1 MQRNIGITGAGEI
14 GRNILRNNAQRPKE
28 EQLTITQLVEG
39 YLPRDQI
46 IQLLQ
51 NDPVRGKFPVDVRSD
66 GDYGIELGGNV
77 LQVVHGQPDE
87 MVNWKDLNVWGV
99 LEATGARVKEEL
111 AQEHLTQGGAQKVLV
126 TAPTKGDAGIA
137 HTLIPGYNEGEYN
150 PDEHDVV
157 TNESCTTKSAIH
169 ITNALDKK
177 FGVRGLS
184 LTTVHAETGQE
195 KRDLIAS
202 MGLVDD
208 IRQLGFNP
216 QSTGSQGA
224 LSKAFPHIDVSA
236 EAYRVPTPDAS
247 VSDITFKLGKR
258 TNLDAVQKCLEAAVR
273 EGIWEIVD
281 SIRNSADLIGNPHD
295 AVLDRS
301 KIVLIDKNI
310 VRVSL
315 GYDNAYAPT
324 RSAIDAMRHI
334 RDALTYQQLC
344 P

>member
-14 GRNILRNNAQRPKE
+14 GRNLLRNNAQRPQE
-28 EQLTITQLVEG
+28 EQLAITQLVEG
-39 YLPRDQI
+39 YLSRDQI
-46 IQLLQ
+46 IELLQ

-66 GDYGIELGGNV
+66 GDNGIALGGNV
-77 LQVVHGQPDE
+77 LQVVHEQPDA
-87 MVNWKDLNVWGV
+87 MVNWKDLDVWGV
-99 LEATGARVKEEL
+99 FEATGARVKEEL

-137 HTLIPGYNEGEYN
+137 HTLIPGYNEREYR
-150 PDEHDVV
+150 PDEHDVL

-169 ITNALDKK
+169 ITNALDKE

-184 LTTVHAETGQE
+184 LTTVHAETGKE

-208 IRQLGFNP
+208 VSQLGFNP

-236 EAYRVPTPDAS
+236 KAYRIPTTDVS
-247 VSDITFKLGKR
+247 ISDITFKLGKR
-258 TNLDAVQKCLEAAVR
+258 ANLAAVKACLEETVR

-281 SIRNSADLIGNPHD
+281 SIRYSADLIGNPHD
-295 AVLDRS
+295 AVVDRS
-301 KIVLIDKNI
+301 EIALIDKNL
-310 VRVSL
+310 VRVRA

-334 RDALTYQQLC
+334 RDA
-344 P
+344 

>member
-1 MQRNIGITGAGEI
+1 MSRNIGINGAGEI
-14 GRNILRNNAQRPKE
+14 GRNLLRQNAMRPTE
-28 EQLTITQLVEG
+28 SQVPISHLIEG
-39 YLPRDQI
+39 HWSRDEI
-46 IQLLQ
+46 IALLQ

-66 GDYGIELGGNV
+66 GDNGIALGNNV
-77 LQVVHGQPDE
+77 LQVVRGQPDE
-87 MVNWKDLNVWGV
+87 MVNWKDLDVWGV
-99 LEATGARVKEEL
+99 FEATGARVQEEK
-111 AQEHLTQGGAQKVLV
+111 AQEHLTLGHAQKVLV

-137 HTLIPGYNEGEYN
+137 HTLIPGYNEEEYR
-150 PDEHDVV
+150 PDEHDVL

-169 ITNALDKK
+169 ITKALNDK
-177 FGVRGLS
+177 FGVRALS
-184 LTTVHAETGQE
+184 LATVHAETGKE

-208 IRQLGFNP
+208 VSQLGFNP

-258 TNLDAVQKCLEAAVR
+258 TNLAAVQECLEAAVR
-273 EGIWEIVD
+273 EGVWEIVD
-281 SIRNSADLIGNPHD
+281 AIRNSADLIGNPHD
-295 AVLDRS
+295 AVVDRS
-301 KIVLIDKNI
+301 KIALIDKTL
-310 VRVSL
+310 VRVSA

-334 RDALTYQQLC
+334 RDA
-344 P
+344 